1 MVVILFFQC
10 MAALFNPAYRRGEG
24 VRWWIVSFT
33 GVMFSI
39 VTIAT
44 AMNLNVLSV
53 SYIDNREFPGK
64 GTAPP
69 GPFGY
74 QLVMEPKALTIIP
87 NILFVVNDL
96 LADSLLVRYSSDNV
110 FTHRWLTQIPPA
122 LSLLRS
128 LLHEPLDH
136 RPPLPHVPWFAGYT
150 SWLFINR
157 R

>member
-1 MVVILFFQC
+1 

-33 GVMFSI
+33 AVMFSI

-96 LADSLLVRYSSDNV
+96 LADSLLVRYSSDDV

-128 LLHEPLDH
+128 LLHESLDH

-150 SWLFINR
+150 SWLFVNR